1 MINAENNRMKI
12 PIHFLVSCLI
22 QIIYFLVPLSAA
34 SQEKFEKESRLKPS
48 EVPAEAMAFIEDLDL
63 PLKVRWY
70 LEEGLQTRSVEAKFK
85 YKKAWYSV
93 EFDTLGAIEDVEV
106 EVKPGKLPSPVLDA
120 VVKQLK
126 EDCSAYRINKTQI
139 QYLGEKEALKSIIR
153 TSKVGEN
160 VTTNFELVVRCSNDK
175 GVNLFEYLFD
185 ASGEVLSLA
194 RIIFKNSSHLEY

>member
-1 MINAENNRMKI
+1 MKSPI
-12 PIHFLVSCLI
+12 PLVFKFLLAAGFFVHPFI
-22 QIIYFLVPLSAA
+22 GSA
-34 SQEKFEKESRLKPS
+34 QEKYEKESRLKPS

-63 PLKVRWY
+63 PVKVRWY

-85 YKKAWYSV
+85 FQKAWYSV

-120 VVKQLK
+120 VAKRLK
-126 EDCSAYRINKTQI
+126 EDCSGYRINKTQI

-153 TSKVGEN
+153 TSKVGED
-160 VTTNFELVVRCSNDK
+160 VTTNYELIVRCSNDK